1 MSTFNVAVVAV
12 AYVIVVWAFVKRI
25 WALVKRVVR
34 WGLGIGRRHDRTMRS
49 YLIHP
54 RTRWS
59 KEDSEL
65 LSDLG
70 IDPHR
75 VADDAVRRGAS

>member
-25 WALVKRVVR
+25 WAFVKRVVER
-34 WGLGIGRRHDRTMRS
+34 WQAWRRR
-49 YLIHP
+49 P
-54 RTRWS
+54 RNRWS
-59 KEDSEL
+59 RRDSKL
-65 LSDLG
+65 LSEAG
-70 IDPHR
+70 IDPRR

>member
-1 MSTFNVAVVAV
+1 MSTFNVAIVCA

-25 WALVKRVVR
+25 WAFVKRVADR
-34 WGLGIGRRHDRTMRS
+34 WQAWRRR
-49 YLIHP
+49 P
-54 RTRWS
+54 RQRWS
-59 KEDSEL
+59 RRDSKV
-65 LSDLG
+65 LSKAG